1 MLEHPFARVSVHV
14 QVERRKVDRDSP
26 LSERYH
32 RRDMML
38 AWRLSQW
45 QYLVGNLERLPFCL
59 PDGSVS
65 PWRPEKSK
73 RNTTLTPRDCLFGV
87 DFRDI
92 DHYARTQHNL
102 SEAGCVYALGDRVH
116 GCRRVKCPGPLRDG
130 LGLIV
135 KDVAT
140 IELALIIALI
150 LPHAS
155 ATFRAL
161 NPSGVTR
168 SSGGSSKT
176 RVKKTIRRKYPRRR
190 GSSTR
195 PA

>member
-1 MLEHPFARVSVHV
+1 MRGDCLNGSISLETSSDCLFVFRMDPLRHGDL
-14 QVERRKVDRDSP
+14 RKVK
-26 LSERYH
+26 E
-32 RRDMML
+32 
-38 AWRLSQW
+38 
-45 QYLVGNLERLPFCL
+45 
-59 PDGSVS
+59 
-65 PWRPEKSK
+65 
-73 RNTTLTPRDCLFGV
+73 NTTLTPRDCWFGV

-92 DHYARTQHNL
+92 GHYARTQHNL
-102 SEAGCVYALGDRVH
+102 IEAGCVHALGDRVH
-116 GCRRVKCPGPLRDG
+116 GCRRVKYPGPLRDG
-130 LGLIV
+130 LGFIV
-135 KDVAT
+135 KGVAT